1 MKFFTNLLMK
11 EFSKIRII
19 NDPVHGFIK
28 LPSQFIYTL
37 IDHSYIQ
44 RLRRIKQLGMS
55 YYVFPGATH
64 TRFQHAIGATHLMSI
79 ALQNLMLKG
88 HTITNDELE
97 GALIAILLHDIG
109 HGPFSHALEN
119 SIIEGLDHEI
129 ISAMLMEKLNEQFH
143 GRLSLA
149 LDIFYNR
156 YKKKFLHQLIS
167 SQLDM
172 DRMDYLKRDS
182 FYTGVAEGVIGSDR
196 IIKMLNVVDDNL
208 VIEEKGIYSIEKF
221 IIARRLMY
229 WQVYLHKTVISAEF
243 CLIKLLQRAKE
254 LTLNG
259 EKLFAS
265 EPLQYFLKKNINNN
279 YDEEILENFLLIDDD
294 DIMVSA
300 KSWMNHKDK
309 ILSTLAKNLI
319 NRNLP
324 KILLQKEKF
333 DEEEINIKKEKIS
346 KLMNISLKDTDY
358 FVYQDTISN
367 YTYSDN
373 NDTNIRI
380 LFNDNQVKDI
390 TEASD
395 IFNISALLTI
405 EKKYFLCYPREL

>member
-1 MKFFTNLLMK
+1 MNN
-11 EFSKIRII
+11 FSKIRII

-28 LPSQFIYTL
+28 LPSTFVYTL
-37 IDHSYIQ
+37 IDHPYIQ
-44 RLRRIKQLGMS
+44 RLRRVKQLGMS
-55 YYVFPGATH
+55 YYVYPGATH
-64 TRFQHAIGATHLMSI
+64 TRFQHVIGATHLMSV
-79 ALQNLMLKG
+79 ALQNLILKG
-88 HTITNDELE
+88 HIITNDEIE
-97 GALIAILLHDIG
+97 GSLTAILLHDIG

-119 SIIEGLDHEI
+119 SIIEDLNHEN
-129 ISAMLMEKLNEQFH
+129 ISAILIEKLNKEYA
-143 GRLSLA
+143 GKLSLA
-149 LDIFYNR
+149 LDIFYNK

-196 IIKMLNVVDDNL
+196 IIKMLNVADDNL

-243 CLIKLLQRAKE
+243 CLIKLLKRAKE

-259 EKLFAS
+259 EDLFAS
-265 EPLQYFLKKNINNN
+265 PPLKYFLKNIFNNKNIN
-279 YDEEILENFLLIDDD
+279 DETIENFLLLDDD
-294 DIMVSA
+294 DIMVAA
-300 KSWMNHKDK
+300 KSWINHKDK

-324 KILLQKEKF
+324 KVVVQKEQF
-333 DEEEINIKKEKIS
+333 NEEEIYDKRKKVS
-346 KLMNISLKDTDY
+346 KLMNISLKETDY
-358 FVYQDTISN
+358 LVYQDVITN
-367 YTYSDN
+367 YTYSDDN
-373 NDTNIRI
+373 NTSIKI
-380 LFNDNQVKDI
+380 LFNNNTIKDI

-395 IFNISALLTI
+395 IFNIDALLTI
-405 EKKYFLCYPREL
+405 EKKYFLSYPKEL

>member
-1 MKFFTNLLMK
+1 MKK
-11 EFSKIRII
+11 DSKIRII

-28 LPSQFIYTL
+28 LPSHFVYTL
-37 IDHSYIQ
+37 IDHPYIQ

-55 YYVFPGATH
+55 FYVYPGATH

-79 ALQNLMLKG
+79 ALQNLILKG
-88 HTITNDELE
+88 HKITEEEIE

-119 SIIEGLDHEI
+119 SIIEELNHEFLSSLLI
-129 ISAMLMEKLNEQFH
+129 DKLNQEFN
-143 GRLSLA
+143 GKLSLA
-149 LDIFYNR
+149 LDIFHNK

-182 FYTGVAEGVIGSDR
+182 FYTGVAEGVIGTDR
-196 IIKMLNVVDDNL
+196 IIKMLNVKNDNL

-229 WQVYLHKTVISAEF
+229 WQVYLHKTVIAAEF

-259 EKLFAS
+259 EDLFAS
-265 EPLQYFLKKNINNN
+265 PPLKFFLKRNINKSIN
-279 YDEEILENFLLIDDD
+279 DEMISNFLLLDDD
-294 DIMVSA
+294 DIMVAA
-300 KSWMNHKDK
+300 KSWIYHKDK

-324 KILLQKEKF
+324 KVIIQKDKF
-333 DEEEINIKKEKIS
+333 DELEVNKLKEKVS
-346 KLMNISLKDTDY
+346 KAMHISLKDSEY
-358 FVYQDTISN
+358 LVYQDIITN
-367 YTYSDN
+367 YTYSDDS
-373 NDTNIRI
+373 DTNIRI
-380 LFNDNQVKDI
+380 LFNNNKVKDI

-395 IFNISALLTI
+395 IFNINALLTI
-405 EKKYFLCYPREL
+405 EKKYFLCYPKEL